1 MVSVQESRNISV
13 SNNMLL
19 AFSKGN
25 GTSYFII
32 NQNFPMNTFNLT
44 IFVINN
50 ISVIIVNILVL
61 IWLQVLLSNI
71 LKITVFSLLPIV
83 KLKSRSQRRSQVRTK
98 DKDLDLGYTLN
109 LVCYPPPLTTKLFL
123 ASNLLQTITF

>member
-61 IWLQVLLSNI
+61 IWLQVLLSII
-71 LKITVFSLLPIV
+71 LKTTVFSLLPIV
-83 KLKSRSQRRSQVRTK
+83 KLRSRSQRRSQVRTK
-98 DKDLDLGYTLN
+98 DQGLRPGPGLYIKFGLLPTTTHHQNFLG
-109 LVCYPPPLTTKLFL
+109 
-123 ASNLLQTITF
+123 Q